1 MVALSVSAG
10 VSGTVSGT
18 EKNLSSRDF
27 FLQQGA
33 QLIQGE
39 LEDQS
44 NLAIQLQQEVE
55 LRNVDLLSTSIIAN
69 KDIHKT
75 VKGKI
80 QEYSQNI
87 QKILFAT
94 AHFIEKEKFATV
106 DEAVKNIS
114 LSKFDKNRL
123 EGLVNAQKNLS
134 FSYSTLSA
142 VIEIFKIANKNI
154 LDEIAQSGFAD
165 TVDKRLNKTN
175 LYLKNAIIVYELT
188 NFTVNY
194 LSAFQLNGIDDIK
207 AIQKQVYQEME
218 KLHLDDEQM
227 KKRTT
232 NVSEAVRNITLQ
244 DIEQRAMMSKKIK
257 EKWEGMLSQI
267 EGQLEGVNKARGFV
281 EDLKMIRDNTK
292 NRIDI
297 LNITATTAL
306 VENSINAISELASNM
321 QVWALPPLDEKAACE
336 LLGVQM

>member
-1 MVALSVSAG
+1 MVALNVSAG
-10 VSGTVSGT
+10 VSAGVSGT

-39 LEDQS
+39 LKEQA
-44 NLAIQLQQEVE
+44 NLAVELQQEVE

-69 KDIHKT
+69 KDVHKT

-87 QKILFAT
+87 KKILFAT

-123 EGLVNAQKNLS
+123 EDLVSAQKNLS

-154 LDEIAQSGFAD
+154 LDEIAQSAFAD
-165 TVDKRLNKTN
+165 TVDKRLNKTT

-194 LSAFQLNGIDDIK
+194 
-207 AIQKQVYQEME
+207 V
-218 KLHLDDEQM
+218 
-227 KKRTT
+227 
-232 NVSEAVRNITLQ
+232 
-244 DIEQRAMMSKKIK
+244 
-257 EKWEGMLSQI
+257 
-267 EGQLEGVNKARGFV
+267 
-281 EDLKMIRDNTK
+281 
-292 NRIDI
+292 
-297 LNITATTAL
+297 
-306 VENSINAISELASNM
+306 AS
-321 QVWALPPLDEKAACE
+321 KAACH
-336 LLGVQM
+336 GYFFA